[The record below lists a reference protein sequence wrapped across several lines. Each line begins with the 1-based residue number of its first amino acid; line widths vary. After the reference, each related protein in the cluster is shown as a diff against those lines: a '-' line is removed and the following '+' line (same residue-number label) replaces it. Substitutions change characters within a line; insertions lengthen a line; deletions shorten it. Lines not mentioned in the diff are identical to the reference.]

1 MDYGSTYFPYSRFTK
16 RTGAEFANTE
26 SNMKNVKIRFR
37 CADPE
42 AEGVRRPFERSENYV
57 PPTIFAKAQRNSFFY
72 LRKPCALAKVC
83 PRMRRAD

>member
-1 MDYGSTYFPYSRFTK
+1 MDYGSTYFPYSRLTK

-57 PPTIFAKAQRNSFFY
+57 PPTIFAKAQRNRFFLFAKT
-72 LRKPCALAKVC
+72 LRPGKGLS
-83 PRMRRAD
+83 